1 MSLEQELVA
10 LVQRYLESQVS
21 FEELAAWENSH
32 ETALLELGPKSIG
45 GQLAGAIS
53 ITEWEIRRGDR
64 LDESVRDAIAEDFAE
79 IVGSRA
85 GR

>member
-10 LVQRYLESQVS
+10 LVQRYLASQVS
-21 FEELAAWENSH
+21 FEELAAWENDH
-32 ETALLELGPKSIG
+32 ETDLLELGPQSVG

-53 ITEWEIRRGDR
+53 ITEWEIRNGDR
-64 LDESVRDAIAEDFAE
+64 LNDSAREALAEDFAE

-85 GR
+85 LP